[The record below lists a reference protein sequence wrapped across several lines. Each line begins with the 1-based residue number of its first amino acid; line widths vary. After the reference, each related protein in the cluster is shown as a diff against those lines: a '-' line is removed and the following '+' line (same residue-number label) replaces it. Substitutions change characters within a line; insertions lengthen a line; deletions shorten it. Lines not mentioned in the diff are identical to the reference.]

1 VLRIHPIP
9 RNPVVAPAPIMA
21 PAVSGLDRDDR
32 LKVVLAIAALKRFAE
47 QQNAALI
54 TAIDT
59 LNTTV
64 QNIIA

>member
-1 VLRIHPIP
+1 
-9 RNPVVAPAPIMA
+9 MA
-21 PAVSGLDRDDR
+21 PAFSGLDRDDR